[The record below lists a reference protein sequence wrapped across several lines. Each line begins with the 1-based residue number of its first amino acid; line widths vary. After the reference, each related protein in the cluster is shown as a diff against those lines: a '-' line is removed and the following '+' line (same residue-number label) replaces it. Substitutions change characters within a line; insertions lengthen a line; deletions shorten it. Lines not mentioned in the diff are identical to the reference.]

1 MSFNFSPASGHLF
14 IGSILLLFITQI
26 AVAQKPFSIKPAQ
39 SWVRTTTVSANEP
52 NRANDSS
59 STRLLGEVQLKI
71 GHNSVDRY
79 YHLVTRVDNPSGLD
93 DLSQLRFYFEPSY
106 QKLTIHFLRIR
117 RRDQALDVLRPSE
130 IKMIQQ
136 EEELD
141 QQLYNGTRAALIF
154 VNDLRVGDTV
164 DYAYTISGENPVMG
178 SRFAETFY
186 LSDSSPIK
194 EFVLRL
200 VCPTSRQLT
209 VKNHNTNLQP
219 TKKLVG
225 EDMEYLWYQK
235 DVAPVSREGSTP
247 SWFSPY
253 PRITVSEFHRWSDV
267 VEWALPFYRLT
278 AINDAELRAKV
289 DEWKRASSQ
298 EESAV
303 AALRFIQDQVRYLGI
318 ELGRYSHQPTAPQR
332 VFARR
337 FGDCK
342 DKSLLLATV
351 YNAMGIEAAPVL
363 VNTYAH
369 AAIDSWQPSPFAF
382 DHVIVK
388 ATINGN
394 TYWLDPTIRF
404 QRGGLDR
411 YYPPPYER
419 ALVLQTGSKELERI
433 PIPSNTAG
441 SVDVVEVYSR
451 PNPSLPVNLTVTTT
465 YRGSTADEM
474 RYDLSTSSL
483 ADLGTTYLNFY
494 ADSTPSITADGLP
507 VVEDDESTNTIVIK
521 EKYSIAEL
529 WQDNKHRFLAEKI
542 WTELEKPSVSQRTM
556 PLRVRYPLSIRETI
570 LVDLGPGYSLPLGAD
585 FFADDALRFDYRYMK
600 DGDQLRIECALQ
612 TFTDSVPVEKVK
624 QHLAVL
630 DKAQQFVG
638 FELAKSNMAVVSFNE
653 SSGPSMLSWLAA
665 LVIVVGGAGF
675 FFWLIR
681 SRLRQS
687 PTAKFAGKLK
697 PRLGTS
703 PEAALVVSS
712 EEQLE
717 AALRHYSC
725 RCGHSPYDPS
735 SPPTR
740 DGLTFDGKRLVAIN
754 LMCKI
759 CRHTNNLYVDFE
771 SRGEPDRLVAGNEL
785 VKS

>member
-1 MSFNFSPASGHLF
+1 MWFNFSPACGRFF
-14 IGSILLLFITQI
+14 IGSILLLFISQI
-26 AVAQKPFSIKPAQ
+26 AVSQRPFSIRPAQ
-39 SWVRTTTVSANEP
+39 PWVRPITASANED
-52 NRANDSS
+52 NRSSDSS

-71 GHNSVDRY
+71 GHNTVDRY
-79 YHLVTRVDNPSGLD
+79 YHLVTRVDNLSGLD

-106 QKLTIHFLRIR
+106 QKLTIHFVRIKR
-117 RRDQALDVLRPSE
+117 GDQTLDVLRPSE

-141 QQLYNGTRAALIF
+141 QQLYNGTQAALIF
-154 VNDLRVGDTV
+154 VNDLRVGDMV

-178 SRFAETFY
+178 GRFAETFY

-200 VCPTSRQLT
+200 VCPTSRQFAI
-209 VKNHNTNLQP
+209 KNHNTNLQP

-235 DVAPVSREGSTP
+235 DVAPVSREDSTP

-253 PRITVSEFHRWSDV
+253 PQITVSEFQQWSDV
-267 VEWALPFYRLT
+267 VDWALPFYRLSV
-278 AINDAELRAKV
+278 INDDKLRAKV
-289 DEWKRASSQ
+289 DEWKSGSSQ
-298 EESAV
+298 EERAV

-318 ELGRYSHQPTAPQR
+318 ELGRYSHQPTPPQR

-351 YNAMGIEAAPVL
+351 YNAMGIEASPVL
-363 VNTYAH
+363 VNTYAQD
-369 AAIDSWQPSPFAF
+369 AIDSWQPSPFAF

-388 ATINGN
+388 ATINGK

-411 YYPPPYER
+411 YYPPPYKR
-419 ALVLQTGSKELERI
+419 ALVLQTGLQELE
-433 PIPSNTAG
+433 PIPAPSITEG

-451 PNPSLPVNLTVTTT
+451 PDPRLPVKLNVTTT
-465 YRGSTADEM
+465 YRGSNADEM
-474 RYDLSTSSL
+474 RHELATTSL
-483 ADLGTTYLNFY
+483 AELGTSYLNFY
-494 ADSTPSITADGLP
+494 AESTPSIAADGLP
-507 VVEDDESTNTIVIK
+507 VVEDNEKTNTIVIK
-521 EKYSIAEL
+521 EEYSIAEL
-529 WQDNKHRFLAEKI
+529 WQDNKHRFFAEKI

-585 FFADDALRFDYRYMK
+585 SFADDALRFDYRYMK
-600 DGDQLRIECALQ
+600 NGDQLRMECALQ

-638 FELAKSNMAVVSFNE
+638 FELAKSDMAVVSFNE
-653 SSGPSMLSWLAA
+653 NGGPGRLNWLPALA
-665 LVIVVGGAGF
+665 LVVGVTGFFVVGVAGLL
-675 FFWLIR
+675 FWLIR

-687 PTAKFAGKLK
+687 PAAKFAEKLK
-697 PRLGTS
+697 PTLGTS
-703 PEAALVVSS
+703 PEVALVVSS

-717 AALRHYSC
+717 AVLRHFAC
-725 RCGHSPYDPS
+725 RCGHAPYDPS

-740 DGLTFDGKRLVAIN
+740 DRVTFDGKRLVAIN

-759 CRHTNNLYVDFE
+759 CRHMNNLYVDFGL
-771 SRGEPDRLVAGNEL
+771 SGRA
-785 VKS
+785 